1 MLPSSGQTMPPQ
13 IDSGVAYLLWCT
25 CLLGFC
31 GGQRFYAGKIGSGL
45 LYLFTFGLFGFGQLL
60 DLALIPGMVKERN
73 QTRRGRYLGYT
84 PQPAVGAVSEATAP
98 MQKLLRAAKANGGT
112 LSLAQAALHTE
123 LEPAAL
129 QALLKQAQ
137 QLDYAEVTNDP
148 QTGAVRYRFDV

>member
-1 MLPSSGQTMPPQ
+1 MPPR

-31 GGQRFYAGKIGSGL
+31 GGQRFYTGKIGSGL
-45 LYLFTFGLFGFGQLL
+45 IYLFTFGLFGVGQLI
-60 DLALIPGMVKERN
+60 DLILIPGMVSDRN
-73 QTRRGRYLGYT
+73 RVLSGRYLGN
-84 PQPAVGAVSEATAP
+84 PNQQAVTATVPTSPP
-98 MQKLLRAAKANGGT
+98 MQRLLKAAKSNGGT

-129 QALLKQAQ
+129 RALLKEAQ

>member
-1 MLPSSGQTMPPQ
+1 MPPR

-45 LYLFTFGLFGFGQLL
+45 IYLFTFGLFGFGQVI
-60 DLALIPGMVKERN
+60 DLVLIPGMVSDRN
-73 QTRRGRYLGYT
+73 RVLSGRYLGN
-84 PQPAVGAVSEATAP
+84 PNQQAVTANVPTSPP
-98 MQKLLRAAKANGGT
+98 MQRLLKAAKAHGGT

-129 QALLKQAQ
+129 KALLQEAQ
-137 QLDYAEVTNDP
+137 RLDYAEVTNDLK
-148 QTGAVRYRFDV
+148 TGAVRYRFDV